1 MPIAKQTVATVIP
14 ALQYQDAPAAID
26 FLCRAFGF
34 TKNAVYEGEGGSIAH
49 AQLTLGNGMVMLGSA
64 KETDYGEL
72 LVRPRAAG
80 GVTMSVYVIVEDADA
95 HFARAKSAGA
105 EITSEGLRRP
115 RLHLQGSRRPCVDL
129 RHLRSVGQV
138 LMGQVLMGQVLMGQL
153 LRRQPGCRH
162 FALMA
167 AKASGPRRNWMNCV
181 AGAFSAVTPM
191 PAAKPTVRWNS
202 AG

>member
-34 TKNAVYEGEGGSIAH
+34 EKHAVYEGEGGSIAH

-95 HFARAKSAGA
+95 RFARAKSAGA
-105 EITSEGLRRP
+105 EITSE
-115 RLHLQGSRRPCVDL
+115 PCVDL